1 MKLLLDAV
9 ASTAKAKELKAL
21 ANLNVYMTSPVGIGE
36 HPDVVEECAKLVSEI
51 SEARDT
57 MQTIQELFNES
68 GDLDESDEG

>member
-68 GDLDESDEG
+68 GDIDESDEG

>member
-9 ASTAKAKELKAL
+9 ASAAKAKELKAL

-51 SEARDT
+51 TEARAT
-57 MQTIQELFNES
+57 MQTIQELLNES
-68 GDLDESDEG
+68 GELDESDEG

>member
-9 ASTAKAKELKAL
+9 ASAAKAKELKAL

-51 SEARDT
+51 SGARDT

-68 GDLDESDEG
+68 GELDESDEG

>member
-9 ASTAKAKELKAL
+9 ASAAKAKELKAL
-21 ANLNVYMTSPVGIGE
+21 ANLNVYMSSPVGIGE
-36 HPDVVEECAKLVSEI
+36 HPDIVEECAKLVSEI

-68 GDLDESDEG
+68 GDIDESDEG

>member
-68 GDLDESDEG
+68 GELNESDEG